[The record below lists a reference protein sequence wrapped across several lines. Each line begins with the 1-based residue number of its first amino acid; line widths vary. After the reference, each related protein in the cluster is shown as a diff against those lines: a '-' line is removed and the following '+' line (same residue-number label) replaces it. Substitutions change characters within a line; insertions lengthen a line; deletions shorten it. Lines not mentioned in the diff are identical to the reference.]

1 MYDVI
6 VIGSGP
12 AGISASIYLKRA
24 QKNVCIISDGNSALK
39 KAHNIDN
46 YYGVKSIS
54 GEALYNIGIDQAKEL
69 EIPIEKDEVTSISF
83 EKNFTVRTV
92 NNEYEAKYV
101 IIATGT
107 NRSAPKIK
115 GLKEFEGKGI
125 SYCAICDGFF
135 YKDKDVA
142 VVGNSNYA
150 IHEAETL
157 KSVAKSVTILTN
169 GKKMIENRN
178 DSDFEVEE
186 TPIREFRGNNVIN
199 EVEFENNS
207 SKKVDG
213 VFIAIGTASSV
224 DLARKIGAVIK
235 GNNIV
240 TNENMQTTVKGLYAC
255 GDCTGGLL
263 QVNKAVYEGA
273 VAALDIIKDLNLQ
286 KGTGLNCKE
295 IDRS

>member
-24 QKNVCIISDGNSALK
+24 QKNICIITDGNSALK
-39 KAHNIDN
+39 KTNKIEN
-46 YYGVKSIS
+46 YYGVEPIS
-54 GEALYNIGIDQAKEL
+54 GEELYNIGIKQAQNL
-69 EIPIEKDEVTSISF
+69 EIPIEKDEVTNISF
-83 EKNFTVRTV
+83 EKNFIVRTV
-92 NNEYEAKYV
+92 NSEYEARYV

-107 NRSAPKIK
+107 NRAAPKLK
-115 GLKEFEGKGI
+115 GIKEFEGKGI

-135 YKDKDVA
+135 YKDKNVA
-142 VVGNSNYA
+142 VVGSGNYA

-157 KSVAKSVTILTN
+157 KLIANSVTILTN
-169 GKKMIENRN
+169 GQKMIENRAT
-178 DSDFEVEE
+178 SDFEVDE
-186 TPIREFRGNNVIN
+186 TPIREFRGDNVIK

-207 SKKVDG
+207 TREIDG
-213 VFIAIGTASSV
+213 IFIAIGTASSV

-240 TNENMQTTVKGLYAC
+240 TNENMQTTVRGLYAC

-273 VAALDIIKDLNLQ
+273 IAALDIIKNINLN
-286 KGTGLNCKE
+286 N
-295 IDRS
+295 D

>member
-24 QKNVCIISDGNSALK
+24 QKNVCIITDGNSALK
-39 KAHNIDN
+39 RTNKIEN
-46 YYGVKSIS
+46 YYGVMSIS
-54 GEALYNIGIDQAKEL
+54 GEDLYNVGIKQAEEL
-69 EIPIEKDEVTSISF
+69 EIPMVKDEVTNISF
-83 EKNFTVRTV
+83 EKHFIVRTV
-92 NNEYEAKYV
+92 NSEYEAKYV
-101 IIATGT
+101 VIATGT
-107 NRSAPKIK
+107 NRAAPKVK
-115 GLKEFEGKGI
+115 GIKEFEGKGI

-135 YKDKDVA
+135 YKDKNVA
-142 VVGNSNYA
+142 VVGSGNYA

-157 KSVAKSVTILTN
+157 KLIANSVTILTN
-169 GKKMIENRN
+169 GQKMIENRN
-178 DSDFEVEE
+178 ASDFEVDE
-186 TPIREFRGNNVIN
+186 TPIREFRGDNVIK

-207 SKKVDG
+207 TKAIDG

-235 GNNIV
+235 ANNIV
-240 TNENMQTTVKGLYAC
+240 TNENMQTTVRGLYAC

-273 VAALDIIKDLNLQ
+273 VAALDIIKNL
-286 KGTGLNCKE
+286 
-295 IDRS
+295 IR

>member
-1 MYDVI
+1 M
-6 VIGSGP
+6 
-12 AGISASIYLKRA
+12 
-24 QKNVCIISDGNSALK
+24 
-39 KAHNIDN
+39 
-46 YYGVKSIS
+46 
-54 GEALYNIGIDQAKEL
+54 
-69 EIPIEKDEVTSISF
+69 
-83 EKNFTVRTV
+83 
-92 NNEYEAKYV
+92 

-107 NRSAPKIK
+107 NRTAPRVK

-142 VVGNSNYA
+142 VVGSGNYA

-157 KSVAKSVTILTN
+157 KPIAKSITILTN
-169 GKKMIENRN
+169 GEKMIENRST
-178 DSDFEVEE
+178 SDFEVDE

-240 TNENMQTTVKGLYAC
+240 TNENMQTTVRRLYAC

-273 VAALDIIKDLNLQ
+273 IAALDIIKDLNL
-286 KGTGLNCKE
+286 NE
-295 IDRS
+295 N